1 LSENLPEMELMKG
14 AIDIHFH
21 CMPDTVQR
29 RMDEVEMAEMARDY
43 GMRAILLKCH
53 DTMTPDRAY
62 YVDKMVEGVE
72 VYGGVVLNYPLG
84 GFNPLAVV
92 ANIQFGGKAVWMPT
106 RSAAFYWE
114 YIAKKGE
121 EGYYASIHNPYEKRV
136 VEGSNLKGLRALTS
150 QGELLP
156 EIEEILGIV
165 ADADLMLGTGHLNPA
180 DEQKVLLEEALS
192 AGVKKITITHPLMD
206 HPPALIPYSKED
218 LLYFTRKGVY
228 LDLPYI
234 MMSGWKFVTGTPDA
248 HESYYTPKRYAE
260 MIKAV
265 GAERCVMSTDFGQV
279 HNPPPPEGLRI
290 FIRAMRENGV
300 SDDEIRMMVSENPAK
315 LLGID

>member
-1 LSENLPEMELMKG
+1 MSENLPEMELMKG

-53 DTMTPDRAY
+53 DAMTADRAY
-62 YVDKMVEGVE
+62 YVNKMVGE
-72 VYGGVVLNYPLG
+72 VDVFGGIVLNYPVG

-92 ANIQFGGKAVWMPT
+92 ACIQFGGKAVWMPT

-114 YIAKKGE
+114 YIARKGE
-121 EGYYASIHNPYEKRV
+121 KGYYASIHNPYERKV
-136 VEGSNLKGLRALTS
+136 VEGSSLKGLRVLTP

-165 ADADLMLGTGHLNPA
+165 ADADLMLGTGHLNPV
-180 DEQKVLLEEALS
+180 DEQKVLLEEALN
-192 AGVKKITITHPLMD
+192 AGVKKISITHPLMD
-206 HPPALIPYSKED
+206 HPPALIPYSRED
-218 LLYFTRKGVY
+218 LIHFTRKGVY

-234 MMSGWKFVTGTPDA
+234 MMSGWKFVTSTPDA
-248 HESYYTPKRYAE
+248 HESYYSPARYAE
-260 MIKAV
+260 MIRTV
-265 GAERCVMSTDFGQV
+265 GPEHCVMSTDFGQV

-290 FIRAMRENGV
+290 FIRAMMENGI
-300 SDDEIRMMVSENPAK
+300 SDTEIRMMVNENPGT
-315 LLGID
+315 LLGI

>member
-1 LSENLPEMELMKG
+1 MTENLPEMELMKG

-29 RMDEVEMAEMARDY
+29 RMDEVEMAEMAHGY

-62 YVDKMVEGVE
+62 YVNKMVEGID
-72 VYGGVVLNYPLG
+72 VYGGIVLNYPVG

-92 ANIQFGGKAVWMPT
+92 ACIQFGGKAVWMPT
-106 RSAAFYWE
+106 RSAAFYWQ
-114 YIAKKGE
+114 YIEKKGE
-121 EGYYASIHNPYEKRV
+121 KGYYSSIHNPYEKKI
-136 VEGSNLKGLRALTS
+136 VEGGNLRGLRALTP

-165 ADADLMLGTGHLNPA
+165 ADADLMLGTGHLNPV
-180 DEQKVLLEEALS
+180 DEQKILLDEALN

-206 HPPALIPYSKED
+206 HPLALIPYSKED
-218 LLYFTRKGVY
+218 LIYYTRKGVY

-234 MMSGWKFVTGTPDA
+234 MMSGWKFITSTPDA
-248 HESYYTPKRYAE
+248 HESYYSPIRYAE
-260 MIKAV
+260 MIKTV
-265 GAERCVMSTDFGQV
+265 GPEHCIMSTDFGQV

-290 FIRAMRENGV
+290 FIRAMRENGI
-300 SDDEIRMMVSENPAK
+300 SDNEIRTMVNVNPGK
-315 LLGID
+315 LLGI

>member
-1 LSENLPEMELMKG
+1 MSENLPEMELMKG

-62 YVDKMVEGVE
+62 YVDKMVEE
-72 VYGGVVLNYPLG
+72 VDVFGGVVLNYPLG

-106 RSAAFYWE
+106 RSASFYWD

-121 EGYYASIHNPYEKRV
+121 KGYYASIHNPYEKRV
-136 VEGSNLKGLRALTS
+136 VEGSGLKGLRALTP

-165 ADADLMLGTGHLNPA
+165 ADADLMLGTGHLDPA
-180 DEQKVLLEEALS
+180 DEQKVLIEEALN

-206 HPPALIPYSKED
+206 HPLALIPYSKED
-218 LLYFTRKGVY
+218 LLHFTRKGVY

-248 HESYYTPKRYAE
+248 HESYYSPARYAE
-260 MIKAV
+260 MIKTV
-265 GAERCVMSTDFGQV
+265 GAEHCIMSTDFGQV

-290 FIRAMRENGV
+290 FIRAMRENGI
-300 SDDEIRMMVSENPAK
+300 SDGEIRMMVNENPGK
-315 LLGID
+315 MLDI